1 MPLSEFFYQGI
12 AEFTLFNGDM
22 QPIAERLVYVHPEKK
37 LQINIEPDKK
47 TYALR
52 EKATLKIKVT
62 DGNGVPSENESGP

>member
-1 MPLSEFFYQGI
+1 M
-12 AEFTLFNGDM
+12 
-22 QPIAERLVYVHPEKK
+22 HPEKK

-62 DGNGVPSENESGP
+62 DGNGVPVKTNL